1 MKTISSLFL
10 SLFSIFW
17 CFQKSSFSLR
27 FFPFLFLLS
36 PILFVAPLKA
46 TKNPSPLLQTTLPPK
61 DVKAALALT
70 DTSNTAPYTLEKQSP
85 LPIPVLKSNL
95 SKNDAGSSSPQKPSK
110 DLPSPSQLKYDP
122 RVKESAKEQA
132 QAF

>member
-1 MKTISSLFL
+1 MKTISSPFL

-17 CFQKSSFSLR
+17 CFQESSFSLR

-46 TKNPSPLLQTTLPPK
+46 IENSPPLLQATLPPK
-61 DVKAALALT
+61 DVKALALT
-70 DTSNTAPYTLEKQSP
+70 DISNTAPHPLENQPP
-85 LPIPVLKSNL
+85 LPTPVLKSKL
-95 SKNDAGSSSPQKPSK
+95 SKNATGSSSPKKPST

-122 RVKESAKEQA
+122 RVKESAKDQA